1 MCGREGRK
9 EVSLSLSFEVGWAET
24 WGSSR
29 IGQREREREKLGKG
43 RKIERERGGRVLTVS
58 RKLCLHLQS

>member
-1 MCGREGRK
+1 MCGREGGEREGREGRK

-29 IGQREREREKLGKG
+29 IGQRERKREAG
-43 RKIERERGGRVLTVS
+43 
-58 RKLCLHLQS
+58 